1 MAWVSLCT
9 EAELS
14 GKVGGIEVIGEG
26 ASGNGASIGLSI
38 LFLELDRAPLCENW
52 DPETARLPK
61 LCSFCAGGCE
71 GVAAM
76 PEARAMEVCM
86 HRKKGELCITTL
98 CFLFLLS

>member
-1 MAWVSLCT
+1 MVWVSLCI
-9 EAELS
+9 EAEPS
-14 GKVGGIEVIGEG
+14 GKVGGFEVIGEG

-38 LFLELDRAPLCENW
+38 LVLELDRAALCENW
-52 DPETARLPK
+52 GNETARRAR

-86 HRKKGELCITTL
+86 HRKKGELCMTTL
-98 CFLFLLS
+98 CFLFPLG